1 MKVFNYGI
9 SIRPALHVAI
19 FQLLV
24 VRKALAVRVRYS
36 CRRGDG
42 GQPVGLY
49 GGHSE
54 LVSSKEHGFGFR
66 PVGTQDGAPALPGGN
81 LYTCRYG

>member
-1 MKVFNYGI
+1 MNFFKDGI
-9 SIRPALHVAI
+9 SIRPALRMAV

-42 GQPVGLY
+42 GQTVGLY
-49 GGHSE
+49 GRHSE
-54 LVSSKEHGFGFR
+54 LVSSKEHG

-81 LYTCRYG
+81 LYTRRYG